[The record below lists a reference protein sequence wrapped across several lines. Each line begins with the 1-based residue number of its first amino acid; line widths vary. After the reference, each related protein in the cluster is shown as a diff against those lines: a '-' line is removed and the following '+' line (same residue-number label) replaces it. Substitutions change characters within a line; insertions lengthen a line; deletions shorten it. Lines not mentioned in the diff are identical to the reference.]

1 MIQGQGCVGSSRQ
14 FNCWCRIWYLALVS
28 DTQKITVEVP
38 SDLLARARAASRGN
52 LTEAVRQGLR
62 LVAAGPAYER
72 LRARRGKAPF
82 SRSAATLRLDRG

>member
-1 MIQGQGCVGSSRQ
+1 
-14 FNCWCRIWYLALVS
+14 VS
-28 DTQKITVEVP
+28 ELQKITVEIP
-38 SDLLARARAASRGN
+38 ADLVARARAASQGS

-82 SRSAATLRLDRG
+82 SRPAATLRHDRS